1 VGRQNWRA
9 RFVFCYRAR
18 GSVSTVHDSTEYATP
33 SEAFYGLSRPAF
45 SLTPDL
51 RFAYQSRSH
60 ARAFEQVTEALRRRE
75 GLIVITGEIGT
86 GKTMLCR
93 ALLEFGE
100 TRTFLSVIHDPC
112 LSVDDLL
119 FQVLRD
125 FGLISKASR
134 PQDGPTAEASRHQ
147 LVETLQQFLASLVP
161 LDAQAVIMI
170 DEAQHL
176 APDVLEQIRLL
187 SNFETDNTKLLQIV
201 LVGQPDLD
209 KVLSRP
215 DMRQLSQRIARRV
228 ELHALSDLEVAD
240 YIARRLSVASER
252 APAGTE
258 QGVLLPQFTPAALAA
273 VERFTGGIPR
283 VVNILCDRSL
293 EVGFQLKTRTID
305 QPLVLTAAER
315 LKLVRPQRA
324 TRHAAQGMR
333 TTPAAGM
340 KTGQIAAAAAVLL
353 LAGALGWWWAARTAQ
368 TAGPASPAP
377 PNAPAQPGANT
388 PAPTAAGS
396 VNSSPSSGGGER
408 DRPASEGSSAPG
420 AGGAASATESPAP
433 QPMRDSTPLSGQKG
447 DRYDIAVAAF
457 RTPKRAFDV
466 AAEIAAKGL
475 PVSTRADSTGTW
487 YQVMVGPYSSAGEAE
502 AAQRTLAR
510 EGFADTRVSSSNPGR

>member
-1 VGRQNWRA
+1 
-9 RFVFCYRAR
+9 
-18 GSVSTVHDSTEYATP
+18 
-33 SEAFYGLSRPAF
+33 
-45 SLTPDL
+45 
-51 RFAYQSRSH
+51 
-60 ARAFEQVTEALRRRE
+60 
-75 GLIVITGEIGT
+75 
-86 GKTMLCR
+86 
-93 ALLEFGE
+93 
-100 TRTFLSVIHDPC
+100 
-112 LSVDDLL
+112 
-119 FQVLRD
+119 
-125 FGLISKASR
+125 
-134 PQDGPTAEASRHQ
+134 
-147 LVETLQQFLASLVP
+147 
-161 LDAQAVIMI
+161 
-170 DEAQHL
+170 
-176 APDVLEQIRLL
+176 
-187 SNFETDNTKLLQIV
+187 
-201 LVGQPDLD
+201 
-209 KVLSRP
+209 
-215 DMRQLSQRIARRV
+215 MRQLSQRIARRV

-273 VERFTGGIPR
+273 VERFTGGVPR

-324 TRHAAQGMR
+324 TRHTAQGMR

-353 LAGALGWWWAARTAQ
+353 LAGAIGWWWAARTAQ
-368 TAGPASPAP
+368 SADGAAAAP

-388 PAPTAAGS
+388 PPPTAAGS
-396 VNSSPSSGGGER
+396 VNSSPSNVGRES
-408 DRPASEGSSAPG
+408 DRPASDGSAAAG
-420 AGGAASATESPAP
+420 AGAASATESPAP
-433 QPMRDSTPLSGQKG
+433 PLRDAPPLTGQKG

-466 AAEIAAKGL
+466 AAEIAARGL

-487 YQVMVGPYSSAGEAE
+487 YQVIVGPYSSAGEAE